1 MGWEMGAFVSEYAG
15 DYYTFNQN
23 INGPYQLP
31 LSLRVTTL
39 DGTVIIANDVINS
52 FDEGVSATIDV
63 SGNAPFRFEDD
74 KGNGSI
80 FGFYG
85 FVTIIAVIV
94 VGLIIAVIVWR
105 RKMSKA
111 QVSIDK
117 EIEIEIENSVVV
129 DPEMGI
135 QIQQIDGSK
144 TTELR

>member
-1 MGWEMGAFVSEYAG
+1 MG
-15 DYYTFNQN
+15 TFNQN
-23 INGPYQLP
+23 INGQYQLP
-31 LSLRVTTL
+31 LSFRVTT
-39 DGTVIIANDVINS
+39 

-63 SGNAPFRFEDD
+63 SGNAPFRFKDD
-74 KGNGSI
+74 TDDNGNGSV

-105 RKMSKA
+105 RRMSKA

-135 QIQQIDGSK
+135 QIQQQIDQIQQQIDGSK

>member
-1 MGWEMGAFVSEYAG
+1 MGDWEMGVFNEEWAG

-23 INGPYQLP
+23 INGQYQLP

-63 SGNAPFRFEDD
+63 SGNAPFGFDDD
-74 KGNGSI
+74 KDDNGNGSV

-105 RKMSKA
+105 QRMSKA

-117 EIEIEIENSVVV
+117 EIEIEIENSVVIN
-129 DPEMGI
+129 PEI
-135 QIQQIDGSK
+135 AIHIKQIDGSK
-144 TTELR
+144 